1 MTEWKQAQEYV
12 ELAFSI
18 DRYFPDYVDAYFGP
32 PQIKTD
38 LLAQPKPTLP
48 ELSSRV
54 ERIFNSTDEDETL
67 PDERKDFLLAQLTAM
82 QTMIQILGGKEISV
96 VEEMQHFFG
105 LTPSWVKEDVFDNIH
120 NQLDTLLPGKGSL
133 PERMQ
138 DFREATAIPNE
149 KLLSF
154 IRQISSELQRL
165 THEFVPMPEKE
176 GCEYVLV
183 NDKPWKGY
191 NWYQGSYQS
200 RVEFNTDL
208 PTFLSALPMFIAH
221 EAYPGHHTDNVMK
234 EKELFQ
240 GKGYLEASINL
251 LNTPAS
257 VLAEGIGENALNAV
271 ASPEQIIDFFQFM
284 LDELHISEFDGAGIY
299 QLTKTWK
306 QVDLLNINLV
316 LMLHDRE
323 APDHEVIDYQL
334 QYGLSSKEH
343 ALKSLEFLKNP
354 MFRSY
359 ACLYPLGYQLVD
371 DYLTNGANR
380 KKRFLHLL
388 QNQVLPS
395 QLGV

>member
-18 DRYFPDYVDAYFGP
+18 NRYFPDYVDAYLGP

-38 LLAQPKPTLP
+38 LLSQPKSTLP
-48 ELSSRV
+48 ELFSRA
-54 ERIFNSTDEDETL
+54 ERIFNTTVEDETL
-67 PDERKDFLLAQLTAM
+67 SIERKEFLLAQLTAM
-82 QTMIQILGGKEISV
+82 QTMIQILNGKENSV
-96 VEEMQHFFG
+96 VEEMQHLFG
-105 LTPSWVKEDVFDNIH
+105 LTPSWVEEDVFDNFH
-120 NQLDTLLPGKGSL
+120 NQLDMLLPGKGNL
-133 PERMQ
+133 AERKQ
-138 DFREATAIPNE
+138 DFRQLTTIPNE

-154 IRQISSELQRL
+154 IQQISSELQRL
-165 THEFVPMPEKE
+165 TREFVPMPDNE

-183 NDKPWKGY
+183 SDKPWKGY
-191 NWYQGSYQS
+191 NWYQGEYQS

-208 PTFLSALPMFIAH
+208 PTFLSSLPMFIAH

-234 EKELFQ
+234 ENKLYK

-257 VLAEGIGENALNAV
+257 VLAEGIGENALNVV
-271 ASPEQIIDFFQFM
+271 ASPEQIIQFFQFM
-284 LDELHISEFDGAGIY
+284 LDELHITEFDGFGIY
-299 QLTKTWK
+299 QLTQIWGK
-306 QVDLLNINLV
+306 VDLLNINLV
-316 LMLHDRE
+316 LMLHDRKL
-323 APDHEVIDYQL
+323 PDQDVIDYAM
-334 QYGLSSKEH
+334 QYGLSSTEH
-343 ALKSLEFLKNP
+343 ALESIKFLKNP

-371 DYLTNGANR
+371 DYLANGENR

-395 QLGV
+395 QLRV